1 MKRTVLLLIVS
12 LFIVGTLVARVT
24 VPENVMYEVPEPN
37 PESVTDVTEE
47 PEYTTDIV
55 GPVEEKNVETV
66 SLTEMDDVPEDKDEI
81 DLTSASS
88 DIEENQEIMDEPVE
102 TETTETSEQPKV
114 EVTEAF
120 VETEPKT
127 TEEVSQPEG
136 ATMEDPVDIE
146 VSEDETSAD
155 IVAKDVV
162 FDEGNE
168 LTEIADEIVIID
180 EPSEVTEAE
189 LEVSEQ
195 PEAEVTEAPVETDPE
210 ATEEVSQPEDAA
222 KEDSVDI
229 KVSEDETSADVVA
242 QDVVPDEGNEPT
254 EIADEIVTI
263 DETLEVTEAELEV
276 SEQPSAEAE
285 GVSVEIEPEA
295 TEEVSQPEKAVMED
309 SVDIEVSEDETSADV
324 VAQDVVPDEGN
335 EPTEIA
341 DEIVTI
347 DETSNTVVN
356 ENSPVERNKMK
367 LLVGMEAAHFAWNI
381 GGGRQVAGYPLP
393 CSGIF
398 VAGLFDDRY
407 ILGADTRV
415 SYPVNGTTTNANFEV
430 LGRFGMFS
438 PLKRFSND
446 ESVFFAEGDLLLG
459 TAVRSNAGDTSIDP
473 VVGLA
478 GRIHLGREF
487 LTMAIG
493 TDVMV
498 MFPISGA
505 DQNPSYTIRP
515 NLSLMWNL

>member
-55 GPVEEKNVETV
+55 GPVEEKNAETV

-120 VETEPKT
+120 VETEPK
-127 TEEVSQPEG
+127 
-136 ATMEDPVDIE
+136 I
-146 VSEDETSAD
+146 
-155 IVAKDVV
+155 
-162 FDEGNE
+162 
-168 LTEIADEIVIID
+168 
-180 EPSEVTEAE
+180 
-189 LEVSEQ
+189 
-195 PEAEVTEAPVETDPE
+195 
-210 ATEEVSQPEDAA
+210 TEEVSQPEDATM
-222 KEDSVDI
+222 EDPVDI

-263 DETLEVTEAELEV
+263 DETT
-276 SEQPSAEAE
+276 
-285 GVSVEIEPEA
+285 
-295 TEEVSQPEKAVMED
+295 
-309 SVDIEVSEDETSADV
+309 
-324 VAQDVVPDEGN
+324 
-335 EPTEIA
+335 
-341 DEIVTI
+341 
-347 DETSNTVVN
+347 NTVVN
-356 ENSPVERNKMK
+356 EDSPVERNKMK

-398 VAGLFDDRY
+398 VAGLLDDRY
-407 ILGADTRV
+407 ILGADARV

-430 LGRFGMFS
+430 LGRFGMLS

>member
-55 GPVEEKNVETV
+55 GPVEEKNAETV

-120 VETEPKT
+120 VETEPK
-127 TEEVSQPEG
+127 
-136 ATMEDPVDIE
+136 I
-146 VSEDETSAD
+146 
-155 IVAKDVV
+155 
-162 FDEGNE
+162 
-168 LTEIADEIVIID
+168 
-180 EPSEVTEAE
+180 
-189 LEVSEQ
+189 
-195 PEAEVTEAPVETDPE
+195 
-210 ATEEVSQPEDAA
+210 TEEVSQPEDATM
-222 KEDSVDI
+222 EDPVDI

-295 TEEVSQPEKAVMED
+295 TEEVSQPEDATMED
-309 SVDIEVSEDETSADV
+309 PVDIEVSEDETSADV

-347 DETSNTVVN
+347 DETTNTVVN
-356 ENSPVERNKMK
+356 EDSPVERNKMK

-398 VAGLFDDRY
+398 VAGLLDDRY
-407 ILGADTRV
+407 ILGADARV

-430 LGRFGMFS
+430 LGRFGMLS

>member
-55 GPVEEKNVETV
+55 GPVEEKNAETV

-127 TEEVSQPEG
+127 TEEVSQPEDV
-136 ATMEDPVDIE
+136 TMEDPVDIE

-162 FDEGNE
+162 LDEGNE
-168 LTEIADEIVIID
+168 PTEIADEIVIID

-195 PEAEVTEAPVETDPE
+195 PEAEVTEAPVETEPE
-210 ATEEVSQPEDAA
+210 ATEEASQPEDAA

-254 EIADEIVTI
+254 EIT
-263 DETLEVTEAELEV
+263 
-276 SEQPSAEAE
+276 
-285 GVSVEIEPEA
+285 
-295 TEEVSQPEKAVMED
+295 
-309 SVDIEVSEDETSADV
+309 
-324 VAQDVVPDEGN
+324 
-335 EPTEIA
+335 

-356 ENSPVERNKMK
+356 EDSPVERNKMK

-398 VAGLFDDRY
+398 VAGLLDDRY
-407 ILGADTRV
+407 ILGADARV

-430 LGRFGMFS
+430 LGRFGMLS

>member
-12 LFIVGTLVARVT
+12 LFIIGTLAARVT
-24 VPENVMYEVPEPN
+24 VPENVMYEVPEPE
-37 PESVTDVTEE
+37 PESITDVTEE
-47 PEYTTDIV
+47 PEHTTDIV
-55 GPVEEKNVETV
+55 GPVEEKDTENLSPEETND
-66 SLTEMDDVPEDKDEI
+66 MPEDEGEI
-81 DLTSASS
+81 DLTSVPS
-88 DIEENQEIMDEPVE
+88 DVEENSETKDEPVGA
-102 TETTETSEQPKV
+102 ETTETSEQPKAKM
-114 EVTEAF
+114 TEAS
-120 VETEPKT
+120 VETEPEA
-127 TEEVSQPEG
+127 TEEVSQPEDVV
-136 ATMEDPVDIE
+136 MEDSVDIE
-146 VSEDETSAD
+146 VSEDETST
-155 IVAKDVV
+155 DVV
-162 FDEGNE
+162 AQDVVLDQGNE
-168 LTEIADEIVIID
+168 PTEMADEIVIID
-180 EPSEVTEAE
+180 ESSEVTEAE

-210 ATEEVSQPEDAA
+210 TTEEVSQSENAVM
-222 KEDSVDI
+222 EDSVDI
-229 KVSEDETSADVVA
+229 EMSEDETSADVVV

-254 EIADEIVTI
+254 EMVDEIVT
-263 DETLEVTEAELEV
+263 V
-276 SEQPSAEAE
+276 
-285 GVSVEIEPEA
+285 
-295 TEEVSQPEKAVMED
+295 
-309 SVDIEVSEDETSADV
+309 DETSGIMA
-324 VAQDVVPDEGN
+324 N
-335 EPTEIA
+335 EDSSA
-341 DEIVTI
+341 
-347 DETSNTVVN
+347 
-356 ENSPVERNKMK
+356 ERNRMK

-381 GGGRQVAGYPLP
+381 GGGRPVAGYPLP

-398 VAGLFDDRY
+398 VAGLLDDRY

-430 LGRFGMFS
+430 LGRFGMLS

-515 NLSLMWNL
+515 NLSLMWIL

>member
-55 GPVEEKNVETV
+55 GPVEEKNAETV

-120 VETEPKT
+120 VETEPKI
-127 TEEVSQPEG
+127 TEEVSQPED

-146 VSEDETSAD
+146 
-155 IVAKDVV
+155 
-162 FDEGNE
+162 
-168 LTEIADEIVIID
+168 
-180 EPSEVTEAE
+180 
-189 LEVSEQ
+189 
-195 PEAEVTEAPVETDPE
+195 
-210 ATEEVSQPEDAA
+210 
-222 KEDSVDI
+222 
-229 KVSEDETSADVVA
+229 VSEDETSADVVA

-295 TEEVSQPEKAVMED
+295 TEEVSQPEDATMED
-309 SVDIEVSEDETSADV
+309 PVDIEVSEDETSADV

-347 DETSNTVVN
+347 DETTNTVVN
-356 ENSPVERNKMK
+356 EDSPVERNKMK

-398 VAGLFDDRY
+398 VAGLLDDRY
-407 ILGADTRV
+407 ILGADARV

-430 LGRFGMFS
+430 LGRFGMLS

>member
-24 VPENVMYEVPEPN
+24 VPENVMYEVPEPE

-47 PEYTTDIV
+47 SEHTTDVV
-55 GPVEEKNVETV
+55 GYAEEKNVETV
-66 SLTEMDDVPEDKDEI
+66 DLTETDDMLEDEGEI
-81 DLTSASS
+81 NLTSVPS

-127 TEEVSQPEG
+127 TEEVSQPED

-162 FDEGNE
+162 
-168 LTEIADEIVIID
+168 L
-180 EPSEVTEAE
+180 
-189 LEVSEQ
+189 
-195 PEAEVTEAPVETDPE
+195 
-210 ATEEVSQPEDAA
+210 
-222 KEDSVDI
+222 
-229 KVSEDETSADVVA
+229 
-242 QDVVPDEGNEPT
+242 DEGNEPT
-254 EIADEIVTI
+254 EIADEIVII
-263 DETLEVTEAELEV
+263 DEPLEVTEAELEV

-295 TEEVSQPEKAVMED
+295 TEEVSQPENAVMED

-341 DEIVTI
+341 NEIVTI

-356 ENSPVERNKMK
+356 EDSPVERNKMK

-398 VAGLFDDRY
+398 VAGLLDDRY
-407 ILGADTRV
+407 ILGADARV

-430 LGRFGMFS
+430 LGRFGMLS

-473 VVGLA
+473 VVGLT

>member
-55 GPVEEKNVETV
+55 GPVEEKNAETV

-120 VETEPKT
+120 VETEPK
-127 TEEVSQPEG
+127 
-136 ATMEDPVDIE
+136 I
-146 VSEDETSAD
+146 
-155 IVAKDVV
+155 
-162 FDEGNE
+162 
-168 LTEIADEIVIID
+168 
-180 EPSEVTEAE
+180 
-189 LEVSEQ
+189 
-195 PEAEVTEAPVETDPE
+195 
-210 ATEEVSQPEDAA
+210 TEEVSQPEDATM
-222 KEDSVDI
+222 EDPVDI

-295 TEEVSQPEKAVMED
+295 TEEVSQPEDATMED
-309 SVDIEVSEDETSADV
+309 PVDIKVSEDETSADV

-347 DETSNTVVN
+347 DETTNTVVN
-356 ENSPVERNKMK
+356 EDSPVERNKMK

-398 VAGLFDDRY
+398 VAGLLDDRY
-407 ILGADTRV
+407 ILGADARV

-430 LGRFGMFS
+430 LGRFGMLS

>member
-24 VPENVMYEVPEPN
+24 VPENVMYEVPEPE

-47 PEYTTDIV
+47 PEHISDAV
-55 GPVEEKNVETV
+55 DPVEEKDAETV
-66 SLTEMDDVPEDKDEI
+66 SLAEMDDMPEAENEI
-81 DLTSASS
+81 DLTSVPS

-120 VETEPKT
+120 VEIEPKT
-127 TEEVSQPEG
+127 TEEVSKPED

-162 FDEGNE
+162 LDEGNE
-168 LTEIADEIVIID
+168 PTEIADEIVIID
-180 EPSEVTEAE
+180 EPS
-189 LEVSEQ
+189 
-195 PEAEVTEAPVETDPE
+195 
-210 ATEEVSQPEDAA
+210 
-222 KEDSVDI
+222 
-229 KVSEDETSADVVA
+229 
-242 QDVVPDEGNEPT
+242 
-254 EIADEIVTI
+254 
-263 DETLEVTEAELEV
+263 EVTEAELEV

-295 TEEVSQPEKAVMED
+295 TEEVSQPENAVMED

-324 VAQDVVPDEGN
+324 VAKDVVPDEGN

-356 ENSPVERNKMK
+356 EDSPVERNKMK

-381 GGGRQVAGYPLP
+381 GGGKQVAGYPLP

-398 VAGLFDDRY
+398 VAGLLDDRY
-407 ILGADTRV
+407 ILGADARV

-430 LGRFGMFS
+430 LGRFGMLS

>member
-55 GPVEEKNVETV
+55 GPVEEKNAETV

-127 TEEVSQPEG
+127 TEEVSQPEDV
-136 ATMEDPVDIE
+136 TMEDPVDIE

-162 FDEGNE
+162 LDEGNE
-168 LTEIADEIVIID
+168 PTEIADEIVIID

-195 PEAEVTEAPVETDPE
+195 PEAEVTEAPVETEPE

-263 DETLEVTEAELEV
+263 DET
-276 SEQPSAEAE
+276 
-285 GVSVEIEPEA
+285 
-295 TEEVSQPEKAVMED
+295 
-309 SVDIEVSEDETSADV
+309 
-324 VAQDVVPDEGN
+324 
-335 EPTEIA
+335 
-341 DEIVTI
+341 
-347 DETSNTVVN
+347 SNTVVN
-356 ENSPVERNKMK
+356 EDSPVERNKMK

-407 ILGADTRV
+407 ILGADARV

-430 LGRFGMFS
+430 LGRFGMLS

>member
-12 LFIVGTLVARVT
+12 LFIVGTLTARVT
-24 VPENVMYEVPEPN
+24 VPENVMYEVPEPD

-55 GPVEEKNVETV
+55 VPVEEKDAETV
-66 SLTEMDDVPEDKDEI
+66 SLAEMDDMPEAENEI
-81 DLTSASS
+81 DLTSVPS

-102 TETTETSEQPKV
+102 AETTETSEQPEAEMIEASV
-114 EVTEAF
+114 EIEPEA
-120 VETEPKT
+120 
-127 TEEVSQPEG
+127 TEEVSQPED
-136 ATMEDPVDIE
+136 ATMEDSVDME
-146 VSEDETSAD
+146 DSVETEMLKDETGA
-155 IVAKDVV
+155 DVV
-162 FDEGNE
+162 VQDVVLDEGNE
-168 LTEIADEIVIID
+168 PTEMADEIVIID
-180 EPSEVTEAE
+180 ESSEVTEAE

-210 ATEEVSQPEDAA
+210 TTEEVSQSENAVM
-222 KEDSVDI
+222 EDSVDI
-229 KVSEDETSADVVA
+229 EMSEDETSADVVV

-254 EIADEIVTI
+254 EMADKIVTI
-263 DETLEVTEAELEV
+263 DELSATVTE
-276 SEQPSAEAE
+276 
-285 GVSVEIEPEA
+285 
-295 TEEVSQPEKAVMED
+295 EE
-309 SVDIEVSEDETSADV
+309 
-324 VAQDVVPDEGN
+324 
-335 EPTEIA
+335 
-341 DEIVTI
+341 
-347 DETSNTVVN
+347 
-356 ENSPVERNKMK
+356 PVEGSNMK
-367 LLVGMEAAHFAWNI
+367 LLIGMEATHFAWNI

-407 ILGADTRV
+407 ILGADARV
-415 SYPVNGTTTNANFEV
+415 SYPVNGTATNANLEV
-430 LGRFGMFS
+430 LGRFGMLS
-438 PLKRFSND
+438 PIKKFSNN
-446 ESVFFAEGDLLLG
+446 ESVLFAEGDLLLG
-459 TAVRSNAGDTSIDP
+459 TAVRSNAGNTSIDP

>member
-55 GPVEEKNVETV
+55 GPVEEKNAETV

-120 VETEPKT
+120 VETEPK
-127 TEEVSQPEG
+127 
-136 ATMEDPVDIE
+136 I
-146 VSEDETSAD
+146 
-155 IVAKDVV
+155 
-162 FDEGNE
+162 
-168 LTEIADEIVIID
+168 
-180 EPSEVTEAE
+180 
-189 LEVSEQ
+189 
-195 PEAEVTEAPVETDPE
+195 
-210 ATEEVSQPEDAA
+210 TEEVSQPEDATM
-222 KEDSVDI
+222 EDPVDI

-295 TEEVSQPEKAVMED
+295 TEEVSQPEDATMED
-309 SVDIEVSEDETSADV
+309 PVDIEVSEDETSADV

-347 DETSNTVVN
+347 DETTNTVVN
-356 ENSPVERNKMK
+356 EDSPVERNKMK

-398 VAGLFDDRY
+398 VAGLLDDRY
-407 ILGADTRV
+407 ILGADARV

-430 LGRFGMFS
+430 LGRFGMLS

-498 MFPISGA
+498 LFPISGA

>member
-1 MKRTVLLLIVS
+1 MIVS

-55 GPVEEKNVETV
+55 GPVEEKNAETV
-66 SLTEMDDVPEDKDEI
+66 SLAEMDDMPEAENEI
-81 DLTSASS
+81 DLTSVPS

-102 TETTETSEQPKV
+102 TETTETSEQPEAEMIEASVEIVPKV
-114 EVTEAF
+114 TDEIF
-120 VETEPKT
+120 
-127 TEEVSQPEG
+127 Q
-136 ATMEDPVDIE
+136 
-146 VSEDETSAD
+146 SEDESKEELVESESSEEETSAD
-155 IVAKDVV
+155 VVAQDVV
-162 FDEGNE
+162 LDEGNE
-168 LTEIADEIVIID
+168 PTEMADEIVIID

-263 DETLEVTEAELEV
+263 DKPSVTVTE
-276 SEQPSAEAE
+276 
-285 GVSVEIEPEA
+285 
-295 TEEVSQPEKAVMED
+295 
-309 SVDIEVSEDETSADV
+309 EDE
-324 VAQDVVPDEGN
+324 
-335 EPTEIA
+335 
-341 DEIVTI
+341 
-347 DETSNTVVN
+347 
-356 ENSPVERNKMK
+356 PVEGSRMK

-398 VAGLFDDRY
+398 VAGLLDDRY
-407 ILGADTRV
+407 ILGADARV

-430 LGRFGMFS
+430 LGRFGMLS
-438 PLKRFSND
+438 PLKRVSND

>member
-1 MKRTVLLLIVS
+1 MIVS

-24 VPENVMYEVPEPN
+24 VPENVMYEVPEPE

-47 PEYTTDIV
+47 SEHTTDVV
-55 GPVEEKNVETV
+55 GYAEEKNVETV
-66 SLTEMDDVPEDKDEI
+66 DLTETDDMLEDEGEI
-81 DLTSASS
+81 NLTSVPS

-127 TEEVSQPEG
+127 TEEVSQPED

-162 FDEGNE
+162 
-168 LTEIADEIVIID
+168 L
-180 EPSEVTEAE
+180 
-189 LEVSEQ
+189 
-195 PEAEVTEAPVETDPE
+195 
-210 ATEEVSQPEDAA
+210 
-222 KEDSVDI
+222 
-229 KVSEDETSADVVA
+229 
-242 QDVVPDEGNEPT
+242 DEGNEPT
-254 EIADEIVTI
+254 EIADEIVII
-263 DETLEVTEAELEV
+263 DEPLEVTEAELEV

-295 TEEVSQPEKAVMED
+295 TEEVSQPENAVMED

-341 DEIVTI
+341 NEIVTI

-356 ENSPVERNKMK
+356 EDSPVERNKMK

-398 VAGLFDDRY
+398 VAGLLDDRY
-407 ILGADTRV
+407 ILGADARV

-430 LGRFGMFS
+430 LGRFGMLS

-473 VVGLA
+473 VVGLT